1 MDYTSEEGYKP
12 PPEFEEDAK
21 DPLVEISLM
30 DSSELWLIQW
40 PINQAPDFNRQELSL
55 KLHRDGQLGS
65 FEGLSGKKYD
75 VVSFAAQEP
84 DATVFL
90 SSGSKTKVVGKIS
103 RRVSLVHYPEPSEL
117 EKPNSNHPSR
127 MYQRST
133 GTSYTNTSHIFATP
147 TKGIKQRSAHSASRM
162 SHGIT
167 TSNNIS
173 RKRNSL
179 SEIGE
184 PSKHHKQRDAD
195 EPIMSMDQ
203 STQNSG
209 REGRSDFTSSGS
221 FEHSHKRKSKK
232 KI

>member
-1 MDYTSEEGYKP
+1 MDATSDEGYKP

-21 DPLVEISLM
+21 DPLVDISLM

-40 PINQAPDFNRQELSL
+40 PINQAPDFNGQELSL

-65 FEGLSGKKYD
+65 FEGLSGKTYD

-90 SSGSKTKVVGKIS
+90 SSASETKVVGKIS

-117 EKPNSNHPSR
+117 EKPNSNHLNR
-127 MYQRST
+127 IYQRSI
-133 GTSYTNTSHIFATP
+133 GTSYTNTSHIFSTP
-147 TKGIKQRSAHSASRM
+147 TRGIKQRSSHSASGM

-167 TSNNIS
+167 TSKNSS
-173 RKRNSL
+173 RKRSSL
-179 SEIGE
+179 SEVGE
-184 PSKHHKQRDAD
+184 PSKHHKQRGVD
-195 EPIMSMDQ
+195 EPLVSLDQ

-209 REGRSDFTSSGS
+209 REGRSDVTSSGS
-221 FEHSHKRKSKK
+221 FEHSHKRKSKR